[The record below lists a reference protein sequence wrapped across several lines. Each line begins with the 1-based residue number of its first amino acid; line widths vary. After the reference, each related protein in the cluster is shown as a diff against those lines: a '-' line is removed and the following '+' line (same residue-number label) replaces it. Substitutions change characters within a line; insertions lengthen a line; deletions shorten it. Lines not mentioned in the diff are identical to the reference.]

1 MKFLF
6 IQKRYLLTIILS
18 CLCVSIMSQTDYYYY
33 KEKKIPLTINNAKIC
48 VNVPKVRKEISERIR
63 ANVKVLEQIKDETF
77 NIFVISLS
85 DYERLIS
92 SILKREEVKTILLTP
107 SYKTANGAE
116 VYLTPYLN
124 IRLKKNQDM
133 GTLSLYAEKFGLR
146 IVKQDPLMPLWFV
159 LSITSKTGNNALEI
173 ANTLWESG
181 KFAASVP
188 DLSTDIK
195 LCSNDPMFNQQWG
208 LYNSDYPN
216 IDISATSAW
225 NYATGKN
232 VKIAIFDTGVDLNH
246 IDLVSNISNLSYD
259 TDTYSSPSI
268 VYNDHGT
275 HCAGIAAAVK
285 DNSIQIAG
293 VAPEATIISISN
305 SFLIATCNPLKL
317 ADGITW
323 AYQHGADVI
332 SNSWFSPIEHP
343 AIDEAIQNAFIY
355 GRQGK
360 GCVVVFAAGNYHEDN
375 ITYPANCND
384 TILVVGAINN
394 TGTRAFFSDYGTC
407 LDVVAPGDY
416 ILSTVPGNQT
426 DYNGGTSMACPHV
439 AGIAALVLECDSN
452 LTVNQ
457 VNHIINSSA
466 KKISGV
472 NFNVTKPDGLW
483 NYEYGYGLVDA
494 FNAVTKNQSIVY
506 IQNDTITGSRMISTD
521 SIYIGRDVTNTRTF
535 GNVTLGQGNIMLKAK
550 YVEIKN
556 STTVP
561 LGTTIKIEN

>member
-246 IDLVSNISNLSYD
+246 IDLVSNISNFSYD

-535 GNVTLGQGNIMLKAK
+535 GDVTLGQGNIMLKAK